1 MNGVDELKN
10 IIQPDAAED
19 ILSNLSKLCGFSY
32 HFWFII
38 TMGVRDSLGGFI
50 PGITADSNAN
60 VLEMGLE
67 VAQSFFDVAPF
78 TICDNIAGDTVSN
91 VVEKAFGGRP
101 STQTKGKRLIL
112 KVMEVSNV
120 TTCSTILLSKFS
132 DRRPKIPPMCIDII
146 TEAIGLYG
154 IGLFPIKEIVK
165 GLPGVFNGNNS
176 GAREAAMKLI
186 IEIHRWVGMAPIQS
200 LVDEL
205 RSAQKAEFEKI
216 LGEKASEQSAGPP
229 VPSLYTKK
237 DRLAL
242 ESGAPITQNQR
253 SIDARAFCEEI
264 DLSKKLK
271 GTEFSELV
279 ASEKWSDQ
287 SNALQLLQKLM
298 GPTPVLKYNS
308 SVHDIIGMCH
318 TFLKQGHVQ
327 VQLLSLRVLG
337 VIAESLKDK
346 VNADLRPLL
355 VTVLGRTKEKKIIV
369 DLLDAMKK
377 MFQHSL
383 QFDSFAPDAAEI
395 LKGKNPPHAKICII
409 ELLEFIIQAAIP
421 CNGETSSIMVNNLLQ
436 CCEDSDPK
444 VRESSVK
451 ALRAMASASKATDRR
466 TDAFK
471 VALKSLQ
478 SSSPKLYAKITASND
493 EEVSAPLPQSV
504 PKAVVSSSSDSV
516 EPAVVGNSKILSRS
530 ENNAATSAPTTA
542 SRTKILGASSVKA
555 ASQTNAKK
563 ASSASVEEDDTVDES
578 LMNIDQA
585 TEVLQSVM
593 SDVNWDSFMAKFN
606 SAKWQDKQEAFCDIQ
621 NRVPNDRREDG
632 LLLSALVCFTSKQ
645 TNGFK
650 ISNIMVL
657 KAAIDTFCKAAT
669 ISAFDKYTK
678 SAAWELLNQF
688 SEKLSD
694 KKVSASVEAMLSIL
708 CDLCN
713 GNLIIKRVC
722 TLVEASKA
730 PTTHQAFLQWLKQRI
745 SQNGLVQLPVAA
757 VVPFCMKEIE
767 HKLANVRSSSVE
779 VLGEMYSKCG
789 PKLLSIIRMDDLPP
803 QVKQVLETEFQRVG
817 FDPTTVQASMNE
829 GGADLFP
836 RKDILSMLEKGI
848 LKEMNFTEG
857 KNSWQNRKKALDNVI
872 AACESSG
879 HYLEYNKA
887 TGELVKSVKLRIN
900 DTQSNLKPVAMSAL
914 GHLIASFPPE
924 SGPKVLRAI
933 AGSMLSGLT
942 DNKRPMREATI
953 GSLQLAVT
961 KNSETSDPDLF
972 MAIFPSLS
980 EALGNTIGRQEL
992 LEWMSLH
999 KQDFRGDCSELA
1011 PVLLLVL
1018 MDKLAPVRLL
1028 SEQLLTF
1035 FLSQGLISKN
1045 SIEKVARDLAP
1056 ASKRAIQGSLD
1067 RLAMVDGPLKS
1078 HAQHTDIAAS
1088 RPATQPIVHPSP
1100 PQLSIEDN
1108 SNNNQI
1114 SSNVVP
1120 QPGFLAIDSKMTLS
1134 WPQPPKEPSYNDL
1147 LVLKSLWSDG
1157 MTGGLNELLFPNVN
1171 RFDIFN
1177 QDVFLS
1183 AMDALSNLLSS
1194 PYFEQHVSFVFAWMS
1209 YVLYT
1214 QESNQGMVCLLD
1226 FIKLTF
1232 SYIME
1237 THNRKL
1243 ITNAD
1248 FTIIVPHLIEVL
1260 GSRYE
1265 KYGSSIANIVT
1276 MTNNILSPDA
1286 CFRVF
1291 SCGLKSSNKRS
1302 YFFCLD
1308 EIKGLVESN
1317 ADKISWSRLDLVDLG
1332 SFLAL
1337 HLGDSVALSAS
1348 VQIIKSIYG
1357 ASGLSP
1363 SQFLSKLGP
1372 FSEQIKSLLDK
1383 DVFQRSMSRQSSSQA
1398 LTPRQESKEHSK
1410 IVVEIRDDSP
1420 LAITLQI
1427 FLRSGEEK
1435 DDFSLVRN
1443 VLSEQLK
1450 IFIAKLDGGVED
1462 ADINLIGDFCDC
1474 LRLIVNRRSDAQKL
1488 DFPLLI
1494 LLLTAIF
1501 QLLSRGMATLALTKR
1516 CITACMECGN
1526 RIAQDSYSTSSVDI
1540 PDGKQSISRALHII
1554 LVTLLKP
1561 FSIHTILSVL
1571 FDVSI
1576 EQRLPSSTTN
1586 QAITRM
1592 VDKFIRNRSK
1602 NGSVGELQEESKGLL
1617 LHLHRISTSTPISS
1631 APALH
1636 ILRKAVSLAVEDYG
1650 RDFVQNWIESSQIAS
1665 DALICVILD
1674 RLTTPDDRN
1683 HERIV
1688 ALIDQIT
1695 SSTSKIEPVTE
1706 LFRIKKLNPHIE
1718 VNNYLSKLSVPF
1730 RNFVLE
1736 TWQNLENDPMKKFS
1750 QAEEVEPACVDDGAN
1765 NNRKYHLESA
1775 SQAAGTEG
1783 ATEAMRI
1790 LEGLKSRPSHF
1801 TRMTKSSVANAPSTD
1816 DSAVDPATNGLVFLS
1831 SLLFWFFLLTFTAIS
1846 RPPSISRTGSSPFAR
1861 RNEKI
1866 RDSLSTLS
1874 ASLDLPTTLRG
1885 RPIQICGD
1893 IHRF

>member
-1 MNGVDELKN
+1 
-10 IIQPDAAED
+10 
-19 ILSNLSKLCGFSY
+19 
-32 HFWFII
+32 
-38 TMGVRDSLGGFI
+38 
-50 PGITADSNAN
+50 
-60 VLEMGLE
+60 
-67 VAQSFFDVAPF
+67 
-78 TICDNIAGDTVSN
+78 
-91 VVEKAFGGRP
+91 
-101 STQTKGKRLIL
+101 
-112 KVMEVSNV
+112 
-120 TTCSTILLSKFS
+120 
-132 DRRPKIPPMCIDII
+132 
-146 TEAIGLYG
+146 
-154 IGLFPIKEIVK
+154 
-165 GLPGVFNGNNS
+165 
-176 GAREAAMKLI
+176 
-186 IEIHRWVGMAPIQS
+186 
-200 LVDEL
+200 
-205 RSAQKAEFEKI
+205 
-216 LGEKASEQSAGPP
+216 
-229 VPSLYTKK
+229 
-237 DRLAL
+237 
-242 ESGAPITQNQR
+242 
-253 SIDARAFCEEI
+253 
-264 DLSKKLK
+264 
-271 GTEFSELV
+271 
-279 ASEKWSDQ
+279 
-287 SNALQLLQKLM
+287 
-298 GPTPVLKYNS
+298 
-308 SVHDIIGMCH
+308 
-318 TFLKQGHVQ
+318 
-327 VQLLSLRVLG
+327 
-337 VIAESLKDK
+337 
-346 VNADLRPLL
+346 
-355 VTVLGRTKEKKIIV
+355 
-369 DLLDAMKK
+369 

-395 LKGKNPPHAKICII
+395 LKGKNPPHAKICVI
-409 ELLEFIIQAAIP
+409 ELLEFIIQAVIP
-421 CNGETSSIMVNNLLQ
+421 CNSDTSSIMVSNLLQ

-451 ALRAMASASKATDRR
+451 ALRAMASASKTDRR

-471 VALKSLQ
+471 IALKSLQ

-493 EEVSAPLPQSV
+493 EEGSAPPIPQSL
-504 PKAVVSSSSDSV
+504 PKTAVSTSSDSV
-516 EPAVVGNSKILSRS
+516 EPAVPATSKVLSRGES
-530 ENNAATSAPTTA
+530 NTATSAPATA
-542 SRTKILGASSVKA
+542 SRTKILGASSVKT
-555 ASQTNAKK
+555 STQTNAKK
-563 ASSASVEEDDTVDES
+563 ASTASAEEDDTVDES

-606 SAKWQDKQEAFCDIQ
+606 SAKWQDKQEAFGDIQ
-621 NRVPNDRREDG
+621 NRLPNDRREDG

-650 ISNIMVL
+650 ISNIMVQ
-657 KAAIDTFCKAAT
+657 KAAIDTFCKAAI

-708 CDLCN
+708 CELCN

-745 SQNGLVQLPVAA
+745 GQNGLVQLPITA

-817 FDPTTVQASMNE
+817 FDPATVQASMNE

-836 RKDILSMLEKGI
+836 RKDILSVLEKGI

-857 KNSWQNRKKALDNVI
+857 KTSWQNRKKALDNVI

-933 AGSMLSGLT
+933 AASMLSGLT

-953 GSLQLAVT
+953 SSLQLAVT

-972 MAIFPSLS
+972 MAVFPSFS

-1011 PVLLLVL
+1011 PALLLVL

-1067 RLAMVDGPLKS
+1067 RLAMVEGPLKS
-1078 HAQHTDIAAS
+1078 HTQHADIAVS
-1088 RPATQPIVHPSP
+1088 RPAIQPNAHPAQ
-1100 PQLSIEDN
+1100 PQLSVEDN
-1108 SNNNQI
+1108 SNNHQ
-1114 SSNVVP
+1114 SSSSAVP
-1120 QPGFLAIDSKMTLS
+1120 QPSFLAMDTRMTSS

-1157 MTGGLNELLFPNVN
+1157 MAGGLNELLFPNVN

-1194 PYFEQHVSFVFAWMS
+1194 PYFEQHASFVFAWMS

-1214 QESNQGMVCLLD
+1214 QESNQGMVRLLD

-1232 SYIME
+1232 SYMME
-1237 THNRKL
+1237 THNRRL

-1276 MTNNILSPDA
+1276 MTKNILAPDA

-1291 SCGLKSSNKRS
+1291 LCGLKSSNKRS

-1308 EIKGLVESN
+1308 ELKELVESN
-1317 ADKISWSRLDLVDLG
+1317 VDKISWSRLDLADLG

-1337 HLGDSVALSAS
+1337 HLSDSIAISAS
-1348 VQIIKSIYG
+1348 VQIIKGIYG

-1372 FSEQIKSLLDK
+1372 FSEQIQSLLDK
-1383 DVFQRSMSRQSSSQA
+1383 DVFQSSVNRQSSSQA
-1398 LTPRQESKEHSK
+1398 LTPRQESKELSK

-1420 LAITLQI
+1420 LAVTLEV

-1450 IFIAKLDGGVED
+1450 IFIAKLDGGVGD
-1462 ADINLIGDFCDC
+1462 VDINLIGDFCDC
-1474 LRLIVNRRSDAQKL
+1474 LRLIVNKRSDAQVAPKL

-1501 QLLSRGMATLALTKR
+1501 QLLSRGVATLTLAKR

-1526 RIAQDSYSTSSVDI
+1526 RIAQDNYSTSAIDI

-1592 VDKFIRNRSK
+1592 VDRFIRNRPKSG
-1602 NGSVGELQEESKGLL
+1602 NISELQEESKGLL
-1617 LHLHRISTSTPISS
+1617 LHLHRISASTPISS

-1650 RDFVQNWIESSQIAS
+1650 RDFVQTWIESSQIAS

-1736 TWQNLENDPMKKFS
+1736 TWQNLENDPMRKFS
-1750 QAEEVEPACVDDGAN
+1750 QPEEVEPAIVDEGAN
-1765 NNRKYHLESA
+1765 NNRKYHFEPS
-1775 SQAAGTEG
+1775 SQAAATEG

-1801 TRMTKSSVANAPSTD
+1801 TRMTKSSVANTPSTE
-1816 DSAVDPATNGLVFLS
+1816 DSAVDPAANGLVFLS
-1831 SLLFWFFLLTFTAIS
+1831 SLLF
-1846 RPPSISRTGSSPFAR
+1846 
-1861 RNEKI
+1861 
-1866 RDSLSTLS
+1866 
-1874 ASLDLPTTLRG
+1874 
-1885 RPIQICGD
+1885 
-1893 IHRF
+1893 